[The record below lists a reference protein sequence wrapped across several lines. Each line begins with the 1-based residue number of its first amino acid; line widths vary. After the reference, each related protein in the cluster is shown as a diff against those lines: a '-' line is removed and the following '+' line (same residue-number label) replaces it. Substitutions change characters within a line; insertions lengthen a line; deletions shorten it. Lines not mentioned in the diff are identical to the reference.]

1 MDPTTKRSSS
11 PQSRTMVHRARID
24 ILGIKI
30 DDVTGEEALARIEQ
44 FVTVGRPHLVT
55 TVNPEFIVAAQT
67 DAAFAQILNQADL
80 NLADGQGLLWAARLL
95 GVSLRERVTGVDTL
109 ARLAELSAR
118 QGYAIYL
125 LGAAE
130 GVAEAAAQVLK
141 SRFPGLRVVGTYA
154 GSPAP
159 DEDNGIVERIRRADP
174 QLLFVAYGAPRQEQW
189 IVRNMPQ
196 LQVPVAMGVGGAFDF
211 ISGKTPR
218 APAWVQRLGL
228 EWLHRLAHQPWRW
241 RRMTA
246 LPRFCWLLLRERAR

>member
-1 MDPTTKRSSS
+1 
-11 PQSRTMVHRARID
+11 MVHRARVD

-30 DDVTGEEALARIEQ
+30 DDVTSEEALARIEQ
-44 FVTVGRPHLVT
+44 FVADSRPHLVT

-80 NLADGQGLLWAARLL
+80 NLPDGQGLLWAARLL
-95 GVSLRERVTGVDTL
+95 GIPLRERVTGVDTL
-109 ARLAELSAR
+109 IRLAELSAEK
-118 QGYAIYL
+118 GYAIYL

-141 SRFPGLRVVGTYA
+141 GRFPGLRVVGTYA

-159 DEDNGIVERIRRADP
+159 DEEDGIVERIRRADP

-189 IVRNMPQ
+189 IVRNMPR
-196 LQVPVAMGVGGAFDF
+196 LQVTVAMGVGGAFDF
-211 ISGKTPR
+211 ISGKTSR
-218 APAWVQRLGL
+218 APIWLQRLGL

-246 LPRFCWLLLRERAR
+246 LPRFCWLLLRKGPR

>member
-1 MDPTTKRSSS
+1 
-11 PQSRTMVHRARID
+11 MVDRARID

-30 DDVTGEEALARIEQ
+30 DDVTSEEALARIEQ
-44 FVTVGRPHLVT
+44 FVEDGRPHLVT

-95 GVSLRERVTGVDTL
+95 GMSLRERVTGVDTL
-109 ARLAELSAR
+109 VGLAELSAR
-118 QGYAIYL
+118 RGYTIYL

-130 GVAEAAAQVLK
+130 GVAEATAQVLRG
-141 SRFPGLRVVGTYA
+141 RFPGLRVAGTYP

-159 DEDNGIVERIRRADP
+159 EEDESTVERIRRADP

-189 IVRNMPQ
+189 IVRNMPR
-196 LQVPVAMGVGGAFDF
+196 LQVPVAMGVGGALDF
-211 ISGKTPR
+211 ISGKTSR
-218 APAWVQRLGL
+218 APMWVQRLGL
-228 EWLHRLAHQPWRW
+228 EWLHRLAQEPWRW

-246 LPRFCWLLLRERAR
+246 LPRFCWLLLRESAR

>member
-1 MDPTTKRSSS
+1 
-11 PQSRTMVHRARID
+11 MVHRARID
-24 ILGIKI
+24 ILGIKVS
-30 DDVTGEEALARIEQ
+30 DVTGEEALARIEQ
-44 FVTVGRPHLVT
+44 FVTDGRPHLVT

-95 GVSLRERVTGVDTL
+95 GVSLTERVTGVDTL
-109 ARLAELSAR
+109 VRLAELSAR

-159 DEDNGIVERIRRADP
+159 DEDDGIVERIRRADP

-189 IVRNMPQ
+189 IVRNMPL

-246 LPRFCWLLLRERAR
+246 LPRFCWLLLRESAR

>member
-1 MDPTTKRSSS
+1 
-11 PQSRTMVHRARID
+11 MVDRARID

-30 DDVTGEEALARIEQ
+30 DDVTSEEALARIEQ
-44 FVTVGRPHLVT
+44 FVADGRPHLVT

-67 DAAFAQILNQADL
+67 DTAFGRILNQADL

-109 ARLAELSAR
+109 VRLAELSAR
-118 QGYAIYL
+118 KGYAIYL

-130 GVAEAAAQVLK
+130 GVAEAAAQVLR
-141 SRFPGLRVVGTYA
+141 SRFPRLRVAGTYA

-159 DEDNGIVERIRRADP
+159 DKDEGIVERIRRADP

-189 IVRNMPQ
+189 IVRNMPR
-196 LQVPVAMGVGGAFDF
+196 LQVPVAMGVGGALDF
-211 ISGKTPR
+211 ISGRSSR

-228 EWLHRLAHQPWRW
+228 EWLHRLAHEPWRW

-246 LPRFCWLLLRERAR
+246 LPRFCWLLLRESTK